1 MKSLGTPQH
10 IMWLT
15 YLDCKKR
22 TKKEIKFPKETKGI
36 SHDEELVHFMLE
48 NSSIV
53 ERQGERSYHRV
64 YDAIDVMCKQLCPG
78 EWCTRTHCEHYS
90 RRHAYNCI
98 KTRPKVCK
106 KYAKYI
112 ADKVEREKHRNK
124 IKDMNRIQELESE
137 LQLQSIN
144 NKED

>member
-48 NSSIV
+48 NSSIT

-64 YDAIDVMCKQLCPG
+64 YDAIDVICKQLCPG
-78 EWCTRTHCEHYS
+78 HWCTRTHCKITAVDTHTIAI
-90 RRHAYNCI
+90 RHAQQSARSI
-98 KTRPKVCK
+98 KVYMEK
-106 KYAKYI
+106 K
-112 ADKVEREKHRNK
+112 ETT
-124 IKDMNRIQELESE
+124 
-137 LQLQSIN
+137 
-144 NKED
+144 

>member
-48 NSSIV
+48 NSSIT

-64 YDAIDVMCKQLCPG
+64 YDAIDVICSNFAPVTGVPARIAKI
-78 EWCTRTHCEHYS
+78 TAVDTHTIAI
-90 RRHAYNCI
+90 RHAQQSARSIRFIWRKRNY
-98 KTRPKVCK
+98 VK
-106 KYAKYI
+106 KKRMSSL
-112 ADKVEREKHRNK
+112 K
-124 IKDMNRIQELESE
+124 
-137 LQLQSIN
+137 
-144 NKED
+144 